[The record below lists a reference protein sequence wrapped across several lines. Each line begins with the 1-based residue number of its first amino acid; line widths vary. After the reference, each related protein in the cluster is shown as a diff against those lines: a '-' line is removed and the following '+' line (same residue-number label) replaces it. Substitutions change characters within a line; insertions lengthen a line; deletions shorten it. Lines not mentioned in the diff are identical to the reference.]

1 MGCVGMSKRYLV
13 DTNVLLEFPE
23 VLQEYDVV
31 INSDILRELESLER
45 KHNGNLQWKI
55 RRAKKVIEENKSKI
69 FEDLSDYKGS
79 LDGYDQEY
87 VDNKIIAYALE
98 KNLGIISYDRL
109 VRLKA
114 EANGIEWIDPSKNS
128 SNTGYE
134 GVVDFYYDDTNEE
147 HMYIMS
153 NIQMEVL
160 GAQVDKPNPFNLK
173 VNEYLIIWDKNKP
186 TQKINTNG
194 EMVITGY
201 KELGLYKYNG
211 KRLENIRFS
220 NIKNSFLGKVSPRNA
235 RQRLAFDMLQ
245 DEEITVKAL
254 FGVFGSGKD
263 YLMLSHAIN
272 LVNEGKYDKIIWVRN
287 NVEVK
292 DTNSI
297 GFLPDSLEDKLK
309 PFLAPL
315 QDFLGGEDSL
325 DDFIFKRKVEVQ
337 HLGFIRGRDIKNSII
352 YVTECQSNT
361 KEHIQL
367 LLGRVGEGSQIWF
380 NGDNKQT
387 DGKQFEVNNG
397 VEALKMLAGER
408 LYGQV
413 TMDKTERSETARLA
427 GLLDG

>member
-1 MGCVGMSKRYLV
+1 MSKRYLV

-23 VLQEYDVV
+23 ILQEYDVV

-45 KHNGNLQWKI
+45 KHDGNLKWKI
-55 RRAKKVIEENKSKI
+55 RKAKKAIEDNRDKI

-79 LDGYDQEY
+79 LSGYDSDY
-87 VDNKIIAYALE
+87 IDNKIVAYAVD
-98 KNLGIISYDRL
+98 NGLGIISYDRL

-114 EANGIEWIDPSKNS
+114 EAYGVEWIDPSKNFF
-128 SNTGYE
+128 NLGYE
-134 GVVDFYYDDTNEE
+134 GLVNFYYDDTNEE
-147 HMYIMS
+147 DVYIMN
-153 NIQMEVL
+153 NIQLEIMGAEVEN
-160 GAQVDKPNPFNLK
+160 PNHFNLK
-173 VNEYLIIWDKNKP
+173 INEYLIVWDKNKP
-186 TQKINTNG
+186 TQKIDNNG
-194 EMVITGY
+194 KLVTTGY

-211 KRLENIRFS
+211 KRLEKIKFS

-245 DEEITVKAL
+245 DDEITVKAL

-272 LVNEGKYDKIIWVRN
+272 LVNEGKYDRIIWVRN
-287 NVEVK
+287 NIEVK

-315 QDFLGGEDSL
+315 QDFLGGEESL
-325 DDFIFKRKVEVQ
+325 DRFIYDKKVEVQ

-352 YVTECQSNT
+352 YVTECQANT

-387 DGKQFEVNNG
+387 DGKHFEVNNG
-397 VEALKMLAGER
+397 VEALKMLAGEK